1 MLCVCLLINWLCVI
15 VMRRKPKSANNYRLK
30 VNGGRVLM
38 AINNMLL
45 MVQVGYPTGI
55 CAVRSFL
62 GNHGQGQRVFKR

>member
-1 MLCVCLLINWLCVI
+1 
-15 VMRRKPKSANNYRLK
+15 
-30 VNGGRVLM
+30 M